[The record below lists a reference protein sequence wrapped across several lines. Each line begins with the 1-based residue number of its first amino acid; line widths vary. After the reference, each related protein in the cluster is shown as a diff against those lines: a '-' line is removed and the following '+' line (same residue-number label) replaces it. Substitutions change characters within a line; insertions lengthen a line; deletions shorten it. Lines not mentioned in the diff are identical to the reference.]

1 MSENKISQIVVKP
14 NTNRSESM
22 KSSADDDMQVHRQ
35 EANAI
40 KILLIDDDKELCS
53 SLQRLLRM
61 DGFQV
66 SAVHT
71 APQGFIQATKEAYAL
86 VVLDVMLPGGDG
98 RLILKKIRT
107 VSDVPIIMLTARG
120 DEADRIAGLEAGAD
134 DYLPKPFNARELVAR
149 IRSVLKRR
157 VRQTPESQTIR
168 TGDIEIHPPTR
179 RVLQGGAEVL
189 LTGTEF
195 EILLLLVKADG
206 KVVSRDEIA
215 EICLGRQVAPFDRS
229 VDNHISNLRKKLGGT
244 VGDTERIRSLR
255 GTGYIYTGQVE
266 TR

>member
-1 MSENKISQIVVKP
+1 VVKP
-14 NTNRSESM
+14 SSNQSESM
-22 KSSADDDMQVHRQ
+22 KPTPDDDMQSDRQ
-35 EANAI
+35 EATAVR
-40 KILLIDDDKELCS
+40 ILLVDDDKELCT

-61 DGFQV
+61 DGFQI
-66 SAVHT
+66 SAVHSV
-71 APQGFIQATKEAYAL
+71 PEGYSQATEETYAL

-98 RLILKKIRT
+98 RTILRKIRT

-120 DEADRIAGLEAGAD
+120 DETDRIAGLEAGAD

-157 VRQTPESQTIR
+157 VHQTPESQVIR
-168 TGDIEIHPPTR
+168 IGDIEIHPPTR
-179 RVLQGGAEVL
+179 RVLQDGAEVL

-244 VGDTERIRSLR
+244 LGDTERIRSLR

-266 TR
+266 TQ

>member
-1 MSENKISQIVVKP
+1 VAKP
-14 NTNRSESM
+14 
-22 KSSADDDMQVHRQ
+22 SANQTEPKKPTPDDDIQNDRK
-35 EANAI
+35 EATVVR
-40 KILLIDDDKELCS
+40 ILLVDDDKELCT
-53 SLQRLLRM
+53 SLQRLLRL
-61 DGFQV
+61 DGFQI

-71 APQGFIQATKEAYAL
+71 APEGYSRATEETYAL

-120 DEADRIAGLEAGAD
+120 DETDRIAGLEAGAD

-157 VRQTPESQTIR
+157 VHQTPESQTIR

-244 VGDTERIRSLR
+244 LGDTERIRSLR
-255 GTGYIYTGQVE
+255 GTGYIYTGQAE
-266 TR
+266 TQ